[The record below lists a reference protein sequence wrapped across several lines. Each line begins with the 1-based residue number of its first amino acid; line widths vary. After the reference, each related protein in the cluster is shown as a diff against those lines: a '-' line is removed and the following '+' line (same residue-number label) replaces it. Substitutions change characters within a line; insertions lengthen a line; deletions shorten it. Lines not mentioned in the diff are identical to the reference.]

1 MRMHIRMQSMTDA
14 HRIRAAAAARGMK
27 LGDVAAKVGA
37 HPAAFSALIRGRA
50 PYPKA
55 AEYLAKA
62 KALLGIEEPLPIPY
76 SPKQV
81 TSSTGITLPIE
92 AHNFARHR
100 VFAGTETSIS
110 GMFMKAFEEK
120 YRHELIEYI
129 AENPKR
135 ATALGRS
142 VNNPAA

>member
-1 MRMHIRMQSMTDA
+1 MFTVHSVTDA
-14 HRIRAAAAARGMK
+14 HRIKSAAAQKGMR
-27 LGDVAAKVGA
+27 LGEVAAKVGA
-37 HPAAFSALIRGRA
+37 HPAAFSMAMRR
-50 PYPKA
+50 PDQYPKA
-55 AEYLAKA
+55 AEYVAKA
-62 KALLGIEEPLPIPY
+62 KALLGIEDPAPIPY

-100 VFAGTETSIS
+100 VFSGSETSIS